1 MRLGRQRLQLPQ
13 PGVLQGEQLA
23 LMAQPAEAA
32 EQPPLEPGQGSTRAL
47 LLRTL
52 QAPAMEALLALA
64 A

>member
-1 MRLGRQRLQLPQ
+1 
-13 PGVLQGEQLA
+13 
-23 LMAQPAEAA
+23 MAQPAEAA